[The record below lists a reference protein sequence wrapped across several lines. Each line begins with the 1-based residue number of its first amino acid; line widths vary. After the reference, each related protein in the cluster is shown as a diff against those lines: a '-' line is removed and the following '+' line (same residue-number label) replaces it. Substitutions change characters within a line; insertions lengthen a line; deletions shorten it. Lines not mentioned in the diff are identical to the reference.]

1 MAENIVAG
9 LFGLTPEMYGEQQ
22 RRSALREGID
32 LAKLT
37 PGEAGA
43 AMTYAGA
50 KGLGGAIAGAMGVQ
64 DPQLQMITQ
73 QAQLLQ
79 GLNLRDPQSLEAAA
93 IQANQ
98 MGNTPLAIKL
108 FDLSDAA
115 RVRAQQMQAQRQT
128 SLAQL
133 VAQRAY
139 QPGTPERPQMLDVQ
153 EREQMADQGTP
164 MPENIAAV
172 APSYDISRV
181 APQLQAMGAPG
192 FAQLKAA
199 GEAAAVSRPEYKEAG
214 GVLYE
219 IPKFGNAGPRPVT
232 QQARKTITI
241 GNRVLDANT
250 MDVLFT
256 APDATPAAI
265 AEWKAFQGLPKDQ
278 QQSFL
283 ELQTAKRPSTTI
295 KNEIP
300 LGDVLQKV
308 FQSKEREDSAKA
320 FGQAGEA
327 YTITVPLIKK
337 LGDVESTISNAFTG
351 AGQNYKLALSKGLS
365 AFGVKI
371 SDRATDTEFGD
382 AISAQVVQQIAK
394 VFPGSQSNK
403 ELDQLLK
410 SKFNLQQELPTIL
423 RLVGEIKDEMLAQT
437 KTYEQMANLPANERT
452 NFNAKLAQGQNY
464 QKIQQYRNYEKKYL
478 NKTITPEE
486 RAQAAKLKQELN
498 F

>member
-1 MAENIVAG
+1 MATDVLS
-9 LFGLTPEMYGEQQ
+9 LFGLTPEGLDQQ
-22 RRSALREGID
+22 RYQQDLRRGVE
-32 LAKLT
+32 LAQLD
-37 PGEAGA
+37 PGA
-43 AMTYAGA
+43 AARATLNAGV
-50 KGLGGAIAGAMGVQ
+50 GQLGRGIAGMMGVE
-64 DPQLQMITQ
+64 DPQLQRITQ
-73 QAQLLQ
+73 QDQLLR
-79 GLNLRDPQSLEAAA
+79 GLNLRDPQSLEQAAV
-93 IQANQ
+93 QANQ
-98 MGNTPLAIKL
+98 MGNTPLAMKL
-108 FDLSDAA
+108 FELSDAA
-115 RVRAQQMQAQRQT
+115 RVRAQQMQTQSQT

-133 VAQRAY
+133 IAQRAY

-164 MPENIAAV
+164 MPENIAAT
-172 APSYDISRV
+172 APSYDIRRV
-181 APQLQAMGAPG
+181 APQLQALGAPG
-192 FAQLKAA
+192 LAQLKAA
-199 GEAAAVSRPEYKEAG
+199 GDAAALTRPEYKEAG

-256 APDATPAAI
+256 APDATPAAV
-265 AEWKAFQGLPKDQ
+265 AEWKAFQGLPQDQ
-278 QQSFL
+278 QKSFL
-283 ELQTAKRPSTTI
+283 ALQTAKRPSTTI

-300 LGDVLQKV
+300 LADVLQKV

-320 FGQAGEA
+320 FSQAGEA

-337 LGDVESTISNAFTG
+337 LSDVESTVSNAFTG

-437 KTYEQMANLPANERT
+437 KTYEQMANLPANDRT

>member
-1 MAENIVAG
+1 MATDIAS
-9 LFGLTPEMYGEQQ
+9 LFGITPQGLSQQ
-22 RRSALREGID
+22 RYQQD
-32 LAKLT
+32 LKQGYELAQLD
-37 PGEAGA
+37 PGA
-43 AMTYAGA
+43 AARATLQSGV
-50 KGLGGAIAGAMGVQ
+50 GQLGRGIAGMMGVE
-64 DPQLQMITQ
+64 DPQLTRITQ
-73 QAQLLQ
+73 QDQLLR
-79 GLNLRDPQSLEAAA
+79 GLNLRDPQSLEQAAV
-93 IQANQ
+93 QANQ
-98 MGNTPLAIKL
+98 MGNTPLAMKL
-108 FDLSDAA
+108 FELADAA
-115 RVRAQQMQAQRQT
+115 QVRAQQAQTQRQT

-133 VAQRAY
+133 IAQRAY
-139 QPGTPERPQMLDVQ
+139 QPGTAERPQMLDVQ
-153 EREQMADQGTP
+153 EQQQMADQGTP
-164 MPENIAAV
+164 MPENIAAT
-172 APSYDISRV
+172 APSYDIRRV
-181 APQLQAMGAPG
+181 APQLQALGAPG
-192 FAQLKAA
+192 LAQLKLA
-199 GEAAAVSRPEYKEAG
+199 EAAAAVGRPEYKEAG

-219 IPKFGNAGPRPVT
+219 IPKFGDAGPKPVT
-232 QQARKTITI
+232 QQAKKTITI

-250 MDVLFT
+250 MAVLFT

-283 ELQTAKRPSTTI
+283 ELQTAKRPSTTV

-337 LGDVESTISNAFTG
+337 LGDVESTVSNAFTG

-365 AFGVKI
+365 ALGVKI

-423 RLVGEIKDEMLAQT
+423 RLVGEIKDEMFAQT

>member
-1 MAENIVAG
+1 
-9 LFGLTPEMYGEQQ
+9 
-22 RRSALREGID
+22 
-32 LAKLT
+32 
-37 PGEAGA
+37 
-43 AMTYAGA
+43 
-50 KGLGGAIAGAMGVQ
+50 
-64 DPQLQMITQ
+64 
-73 QAQLLQ
+73 
-79 GLNLRDPQSLEAAA
+79 
-93 IQANQ
+93 
-98 MGNTPLAIKL
+98 
-108 FDLSDAA
+108 
-115 RVRAQQMQAQRQT
+115 
-128 SLAQL
+128 
-133 VAQRAY
+133 
-139 QPGTPERPQMLDVQ
+139 
-153 EREQMADQGTP
+153 
-164 MPENIAAV
+164 
-172 APSYDISRV
+172 
-181 APQLQAMGAPG
+181 
-192 FAQLKAA
+192 
-199 GEAAAVSRPEYKEAG
+199 
-214 GVLYE
+214 
-219 IPKFGNAGPRPVT
+219 
-232 QQARKTITI
+232 
-241 GNRVLDANT
+241 
-250 MDVLFT
+250 
-256 APDATPAAI
+256 
-265 AEWKAFQGLPKDQ
+265 
-278 QQSFL
+278 L

-337 LGDVESTISNAFTG
+337 LGDVESTVSNAFTG

-478 NKTITPEE
+478 NKTITSEE